1 MNNNTDIER
10 LKLIAERL
18 HTTKVDITPTY
29 DDWFHATAAC
39 ASLGEEAREPYHL
52 ICSNYPGYKR
62 EECDQK
68 FDNCLHSANGSI
80 TLGTLLKM
88 AQDVGIDTT
97 IPTIV
102 TQPAAGGTTMTSVPA
117 ATTTLDDEK
126 MTDEDILKLW
136 EGLRITTKTDV
147 PELEPIIKVSYK
159 EEEKDDHKESEVGI
173 FTKRDIHGIKA
184 KQKQGKT
191 TVLKVILAALLLGK
205 MFRLKSCL
213 ENPKIFWLD
222 TEQQPSDVKQIL
234 TDVSKMTGLSGSEI
248 DEHVNLYPLRSRT
261 YKTLLR
267 ELKVNVKAHRPDV
280 VFIDGVVEFVQS
292 FNDEIMSHDLIKEQK
307 ILANDCN
314 CAIINVLH
322 ENKSEDDENMRG
334 HLGSMLAQAAST
346 VIQCVKSNNG
356 TITAKNSEARH
367 APMPDWSVKY
377 DDDGCVVDAD
387 EQARK
392 ERLLKLM
399 SQKERQQAERE
410 ERERKR
416 KDAAV
421 QIVRNNGG
429 SITRDELKQ
438 KLMAKLELGDST
450 VQEIIRMCLKSEL
463 CMVDGKVCLSPSE
476 SQNEPTA

>member
-1 MNNNTDIER
+1 MNNFTDIER
-10 LKLIAERL
+10 LRMIAERL
-18 HTTKVDITPTY
+18 HTTKVDITTTY

-88 AQDVGIDTT
+88 AQDAGVDTT
-97 IPTIV
+97 MPAIV
-102 TQPAAGGTTMTSVPA
+102 SQSPAGTTTTTAVPA
-117 ATTTLDDEK
+117 PATLLDDEK

-136 EGLRITTKTDV
+136 EVLRITTKTDV
-147 PELEPIIKVSYK
+147 PELEPIIKVSYNV
-159 EEEKDDHKESEVGI
+159 EEKDDHKESEVGI

-234 TDVSKMTGLSGSEI
+234 TDVGKMTGLSGSEI

-267 ELKVNVKAHRPDV
+267 ELKVNVNAHRPDV

-292 FNDEIMSHDLIKEQK
+292 FNDEIMSHDLIKDQK

-322 ENKSEDDENMRG
+322 ENKSSDDENMRG
-334 HLGSMLAQAAST
+334 HLGSMLSQAAST

-367 APMPDWSVKY
+367 APMPDWSVRY
-377 DDDGCVVDAD
+377 DDDCIVDAD
-387 EQARK
+387 EQAQK
-392 ERLLKLM
+392 EKLLKQM
-399 SQKERQQAERE
+399 SLKERQQAEKE

-421 QIVRNNGG
+421 QMVRNNGG
-429 SITRDELKQ
+429 SITRDELKK

-463 CMVDGKVCLSPSE
+463 RMVDGKVCLSPSE

>member
-1 MNNNTDIER
+1 MEEKNFIGIPLPSEEDKKQLVQNNTSSNLPPLPTFEQT
-10 LKLIAERL
+10 AENS
-18 HTTKVDITPTY
+18 TSTP
-29 DDWFHATAAC
+29 
-39 ASLGEEAREPYHL
+39 
-52 ICSNYPGYKR
+52 
-62 EECDQK
+62 
-68 FDNCLHSANGSI
+68 
-80 TLGTLLKM
+80 
-88 AQDVGIDTT
+88 DV
-97 IPTIV
+97 P
-102 TQPAAGGTTMTSVPA
+102 M
-117 ATTTLDDEK
+117 DDEK

-147 PELEPIIKVSYK
+147 PELEPIIKVSYS

-205 MFRLKSCL
+205 MFRLKSRL

-234 TDVSKMTGLSGSEI
+234 TDVGKMTGLSGSEI

-267 ELKVNVKAHRPDV
+267 ELKVNVNAHRPDV

-322 ENKSEDDENMRG
+322 ENKSSDDENMRG
-334 HLGSMLAQAAST
+334 HLGSMLSQAAST

-367 APMPDWSVKY
+367 APMPDWSVRY
-377 DDDGCVVDAD
+377 DDDCIVDAD
-387 EQARK
+387 EQAQK
-392 ERLLKLM
+392 EKLLKQM
-399 SQKERQQAERE
+399 SQKERQQAEKE

-421 QIVRNNGG
+421 QMVRNNGG
-429 SITRDELKQ
+429 SITRDELKK

-463 CMVDGKVCLSPSE
+463 RMVDGKVCLSPSE

>member
-1 MNNNTDIER
+1 MNNFTDIER
-10 LKLIAERL
+10 LRMIAERL
-18 HTTKVDITPTY
+18 HTTKVDITTTY

-52 ICSNYPGYKR
+52 ICSNYPSYKR

-88 AQDVGIDTT
+88 AQDAGVDTT
-97 IPTIV
+97 MPAIV
-102 TQPAAGGTTMTSVPA
+102 SQSPAGTTTTTAVPA
-117 ATTTLDDEK
+117 PATLLDDEK

-147 PELEPIIKVSYK
+147 PELEPIIKVSYNV
-159 EEEKDDHKESEVGI
+159 EEKDDHKESEVGI

-234 TDVSKMTGLSGSEI
+234 TDVGKMTGLSGSEI

-267 ELKVNVKAHRPDV
+267 ELKVNVNAHRPDV

-292 FNDEIMSHDLIKEQK
+292 FNDEIMSHDLIKDQK

-322 ENKSEDDENMRG
+322 ENKSSDDENMRG
-334 HLGSMLAQAAST
+334 HLGSMLSQAAST

-367 APMPDWSVKY
+367 APMPDWSVRY
-377 DDDGCVVDAD
+377 DDDCIVDAD
-387 EQARK
+387 EQAQK
-392 ERLLKLM
+392 EKLLKQM
-399 SQKERQQAERE
+399 SLKERQQAEKE

-421 QIVRNNGG
+421 QMVRNNGG
-429 SITRDELKQ
+429 SITRDELKK

-463 CMVDGKVCLSPSE
+463 RMVDGKVCLSPSE

>member
-1 MNNNTDIER
+1 MEEKNYIGIP
-10 LKLIAERL
+10 L
-18 HTTKVDITPTY
+18 P
-29 DDWFHATAAC
+29 
-39 ASLGEEAREPYHL
+39 GEEEKRQL
-52 ICSNYPGYKR
+52 LQNDTCSNLPPLPTFEQTVERSAENPGVSSLSK
-62 EECDQK
+62 
-68 FDNCLHSANGSI
+68 
-80 TLGTLLKM
+80 
-88 AQDVGIDTT
+88 
-97 IPTIV
+97 
-102 TQPAAGGTTMTSVPA
+102 
-117 ATTTLDDEK
+117 DDEK

-159 EEEKDDHKESEVGI
+159 DEEQDVNKESEVGI

-184 KQKQGKT
+184 KQKHGKT

-205 MFRLKSCL
+205 LLRLKSCL
-213 ENPKIFWLD
+213 KNPKIFWLD

-234 TDVSKMTGLSGSEI
+234 TDVSKMTGLTDSEI
-248 DEHVNLYPLRSRT
+248 DEHVNLYQLRSRT

-267 ELKVNVKAHRPDV
+267 ELKVNVNAHRPDV

-322 ENKSEDDENMRG
+322 ENKSPEDENMRG
-334 HLGSMLAQAAST
+334 HLGSMLSQAAST
-346 VIQCVKSNNG
+346 VIQCVKSDNG

-367 APMPDWSVKY
+367 APMPEWSVRY
-377 DDDGCVVDAD
+377 DKEGSIVDAD

-392 ERLLKLM
+392 EKLLKQM
-399 SQKERQQAERE
+399 GMKEQQQAKKV

-416 KDAAV
+416 VDAAV
-421 QIVRNNGG
+421 QIVRENGG

-438 KLMAKLELGDST
+438 KLMEKLNLGDSS
-450 VQEIIRMCLKSEL
+450 VQIIIRMALESEL
-463 CMVDGKVCLSPSE
+463 RTVDGKICLSPSE
-476 SQNEPTA
+476 SQN

>member
-1 MNNNTDIER
+1 MKKYTDIER

-39 ASLGEEAREPYHL
+39 ASLGEDAREPYHL
-52 ICSNYPGYKR
+52 ICSNYPGYRR

-68 FDNCLHSANGSI
+68 FNNALQSANGSI

-88 AQDVGIDTT
+88 AQDAGIDTT

-102 TQPAAGGTTMTSVPA
+102 TQPAARPTTTTAVPA
-117 ATTTLDDEK
+117 ATTLDDEK

-147 PELEPIIKVSYK
+147 PELEPIINVSYN
-159 EEEKDDHKESEVGI
+159 EDEKKDHKEIEVGI
-173 FTKRDIHGIKA
+173 FTKRDIHAIKA

-205 MFRLKSCL
+205 LFRLKSCL

-267 ELKVNVKAHRPDV
+267 ELKVNVKTHRPDA

-314 CAIINVLH
+314 CSIINVLH

-346 VIQCVKSNNG
+346 VIQCVKSKDG

-367 APMPDWSVKY
+367 APMPEWNVRY
-377 DDDGCVVDAD
+377 DDDGCIFDAD

-392 ERLLKLM
+392 EKLLKQM
-399 SQKERQQAERE
+399 GQKQRQQAEKE

-416 KDAAV
+416 KDAAI
-421 QIVRNNGG
+421 QIVLNNGG
-429 SITRDELKQ
+429 SITRNELKT
-438 KLMAKLELGDST
+438 KLEEKLELGDST

-463 CMVDGKVCLSPSE
+463 IMVDGKVCLPPSE
-476 SQNEPTA
+476 SKDEPTA

>member
-1 MNNNTDIER
+1 MNNFTEIER
-10 LKLIAERL
+10 LRLIAERL
-18 HTTKVDITPTY
+18 HTTKKDITATY
-29 DDWFHATAAC
+29 DDWFHITAAC

-88 AQDVGIDTT
+88 AQDAGVDTT
-97 IPTIV
+97 MPTIV
-102 TQPAAGGTTMTSVPA
+102 TQPTAQTAT
-117 ATTTLDDEK
+117 TTTLDDEK
-126 MTDEDILKLW
+126 MTDEDILELW

-147 PELEPIIKVSYK
+147 PELEPIITVSYK
-159 EEEKDDHKESEVGI
+159 EEEQDDHNEKEVGI
-173 FTKRDIHGIKA
+173 FTKRDIHAVKA

-205 MFRLKSCL
+205 IFRLTSGLK
-213 ENPKIFWLD
+213 NPKIFWLD

-234 TDVSKMTGLSGSEI
+234 TDVGKMTGLSGSEI
-248 DEHVNLYPLRSRT
+248 DEHVHLYQLRSRT

-267 ELKVNVKAHRPDV
+267 ELKVNVNAHRPDV

-292 FNDEIMSHDLIKEQK
+292 FNDEIMSHDLIKELK

-314 CAIINVLH
+314 CSIINVLH
-322 ENKSEDDENMRG
+322 ENKSSDDENMRG
-334 HLGSMLAQAAST
+334 HLGSMLSQAAST
-346 VIQCVKSNNG
+346 VIQCTKSGNG
-356 TITAKNSEARH
+356 TITAKNSETRH
-367 APMPDWSVKY
+367 APMPDWSVRY
-377 DDDGCVVDAD
+377 DQEGCIVDAD
-387 EQARK
+387 EQAQK
-392 ERLLKLM
+392 EKRLKLM
-399 SQKERQQAERE
+399 SQKERQQAKKE
-410 ERERKR
+410 EREHER

-421 QIVRNNGG
+421 KIVRNNGG

-438 KLMAKLELGDST
+438 IFMAKLKLGDST

-463 CMVDGKVCLSPSE
+463 RMVDGKVCLSLSE

>member
-1 MNNNTDIER
+1 
-10 LKLIAERL
+10 
-18 HTTKVDITPTY
+18 
-29 DDWFHATAAC
+29 
-39 ASLGEEAREPYHL
+39 
-52 ICSNYPGYKR
+52 
-62 EECDQK
+62 
-68 FDNCLHSANGSI
+68 
-80 TLGTLLKM
+80 
-88 AQDVGIDTT
+88 
-97 IPTIV
+97 
-102 TQPAAGGTTMTSVPA
+102 
-117 ATTTLDDEK
+117 
-126 MTDEDILKLW
+126 
-136 EGLRITTKTDV
+136 
-147 PELEPIIKVSYK
+147 
-159 EEEKDDHKESEVGI
+159 
-173 FTKRDIHGIKA
+173 
-184 KQKQGKT
+184 
-191 TVLKVILAALLLGK
+191 VILAALLLGK

-267 ELKVNVKAHRPDV
+267 ELKVNVNAHRPDV

-322 ENKSEDDENMRG
+322 ENKSSDDENMRG
-334 HLGSMLAQAAST
+334 HLGSMLSQAAST

-367 APMPDWSVKY
+367 APMPDWSVRY
-377 DDDGCVVDAD
+377 DDDECIVDAD

-392 ERLLKLM
+392 EKLLKLM
-399 SQKERQQAERE
+399 SQRERQQAEKE

>member
-1 MNNNTDIER
+1 MEEKTFIGIPLPGEEDKKQLVQNNTSSNLPPLPTFEQT
-10 LKLIAERL
+10 AENS
-18 HTTKVDITPTY
+18 TSTP
-29 DDWFHATAAC
+29 
-39 ASLGEEAREPYHL
+39 
-52 ICSNYPGYKR
+52 
-62 EECDQK
+62 
-68 FDNCLHSANGSI
+68 
-80 TLGTLLKM
+80 
-88 AQDVGIDTT
+88 DV
-97 IPTIV
+97 P
-102 TQPAAGGTTMTSVPA
+102 M
-117 ATTTLDDEK
+117 DDEK

-159 EEEKDDHKESEVGI
+159 EEDKDDHKESEVGI

-234 TDVSKMTGLSGSEI
+234 TDVGKMTGLSGSEI

-267 ELKVNVKAHRPDV
+267 ELKVNVNAHRPDV

-322 ENKSEDDENMRG
+322 ENKSSDDENMRG
-334 HLGSMLAQAAST
+334 HLGSMLSQAAST

-367 APMPDWSVKY
+367 APMPDWSVRY
-377 DDDGCVVDAD
+377 DDDCIVDAD
-387 EQARK
+387 EQAQK
-392 ERLLKLM
+392 EKLLKQM
-399 SQKERQQAERE
+399 SQKERQQAEKE
-410 ERERKR
+410 KRERKR

-463 CMVDGKVCLSPSE
+463 RMVDGKVCLSPSE

>member
-1 MNNNTDIER
+1 M
-10 LKLIAERL
+10 IAERL
-18 HTTKVDITPTY
+18 HTTKVDITTTY

-88 AQDVGIDTT
+88 AQDAGVDTT
-97 IPTIV
+97 MPAIV
-102 TQPAAGGTTMTSVPA
+102 SQSPAGTTTTTAVPA
-117 ATTTLDDEK
+117 PATLLDDEK

-136 EGLRITTKTDV
+136 EVLRITTKTDV
-147 PELEPIIKVSYK
+147 PELEPIIKVSYNV
-159 EEEKDDHKESEVGI
+159 EEKDDHKESEVGI

-234 TDVSKMTGLSGSEI
+234 TDVGKMTGLSGSEI

-267 ELKVNVKAHRPDV
+267 ELKVNVNAHRPDV

-292 FNDEIMSHDLIKEQK
+292 FNDEIMSHDLIKDQK

-322 ENKSEDDENMRG
+322 ENKSSDDENMRG
-334 HLGSMLAQAAST
+334 HLGSMLSQAAST

-367 APMPDWSVKY
+367 APMPDWSVRY
-377 DDDGCVVDAD
+377 DDDCIVDAD
-387 EQARK
+387 EQAQK
-392 ERLLKLM
+392 EKLLKQM
-399 SQKERQQAERE
+399 SLKERQQAEKE

-421 QIVRNNGG
+421 QMVRNNGG
-429 SITRDELKQ
+429 SITRDELKK

-463 CMVDGKVCLSPSE
+463 RMVDGKVCLSPSE

>member
-1 MNNNTDIER
+1 MNNFTEIER
-10 LKLIAERL
+10 LRMIAERL
-18 HTTKVDITPTY
+18 HTTKVDITTTY

-88 AQDVGIDTT
+88 AQDAGVDTT
-97 IPTIV
+97 MPAIV
-102 TQPAAGGTTMTSVPA
+102 TQPPAGTT
-117 ATTTLDDEK
+117 TTTAVTAPATLLDDEK

-147 PELEPIIKVSYK
+147 PELEPIIKVSYN

-234 TDVSKMTGLSGSEI
+234 TDVGKMTGLSGSEI

-267 ELKVNVKAHRPDV
+267 ELKVNVNAHRPDV

-322 ENKSEDDENMRG
+322 ENKSSDDENMRG
-334 HLGSMLAQAAST
+334 HLGSMLSQAAST

-367 APMPDWSVKY
+367 APMPDWSVRY
-377 DDDGCVVDAD
+377 DDDCIVDAD
-387 EQARK
+387 EQAQK
-392 ERLLKLM
+392 EKLLKQM
-399 SQKERQQAERE
+399 SQKERQKAEKE

-429 SITRDELKQ
+429 SITRDELKK
-438 KLMAKLELGDST
+438 KLMEKLELKDSS
-450 VQEIIRMCLKSEL
+450 VQKIIKICLESEL
-463 CMVDGKVCLSPSE
+463 RMVDGKVCLSAPE

>member
-1 MNNNTDIER
+1 MKKKNFVGNSF
-10 LKLIAERL
+10 A
-18 HTTKVDITPTY
+18 
-29 DDWFHATAAC
+29 
-39 ASLGEEAREPYHL
+39 GEEDKKQLVHNTS
-52 ICSNYPGYKR
+52 SNVPPLPTFGQTVEKNT
-62 EECDQK
+62 ETSEC
-68 FDNCLHSANGSI
+68 
-80 TLGTLLKM
+80 
-88 AQDVGIDTT
+88 
-97 IPTIV
+97 
-102 TQPAAGGTTMTSVPA
+102 TSSPI
-117 ATTTLDDEK
+117 DDEK

-159 EEEKDDHKESEVGI
+159 EEEKDDHKDNEEGI

-191 TVLKVILAALLLGK
+191 TILKVILAAILLGK

-234 TDVSKMTGLSGSEI
+234 MDVGKMTGMTGNEI
-248 DEHVNLYPLRSRT
+248 DEHVNLYQLRSRT

-267 ELKVNVKAHRPDV
+267 ELKVNVKAHRPDA

-292 FNDEIMSHDLIKEQK
+292 FNDEIMSHDLIKELK

-322 ENKSEDDENMRG
+322 ENKSSDDENMRG
-334 HLGSMLAQAAST
+334 HLGSMLSQAAST
-346 VIQCVKSNNG
+346 VIQCVKSDNG

-367 APMPDWSVKY
+367 APMPDWSVRY
-377 DDDGCVVDAD
+377 DDDCIVDAD

-392 ERLLKLM
+392 EKLLKQM
-399 SQKERQQAERE
+399 SQKERQQAEKE

-429 SITRDELKQ
+429 SITRDVLKQ
-438 KLMAKLELGDST
+438 KLMETLKKEKST
-450 VQEIIRMCLKSEL
+450 ADNVIRMCLKSEL
-463 CMVDGKVCLSPSE
+463 RMIDGKVCLSASE
-476 SQNEPTA
+476 GQNEPTA